1 MFFKNRGKGMELYYF
16 IGPFLDNY
24 KFLVRLLYLLNE
36 YLGQIHTDRHW
47 GYDPYLCNPLQK
59 KS

>member
-36 YLGQIHTDRHW
+36 YLGQIHIDWRWDCHP
-47 GYDPYLCNPLQK
+47 DLCIAL
-59 KS
+59 